1 MTLTQTLD
9 QGGVRC
15 EWEFPRH
22 CFGSAKLTM
31 RGDVTADLAPG
42 TVVSY
47 REDGRAVYA
56 GTVIRCDFAGDNTTA
71 RIRPMSLALYRLGR
85 A

>member
-1 MTLTQTLD
+1 MTLD
-9 QGGVRC
+9 QGDVQC

-31 RGDVTADLAPG
+31 RGDATADLAPG
-42 TVVSY
+42 TIVTY
-47 REDGRAVYA
+47 REDGRVVYA
-56 GTVIRCDFAGDNTTA
+56 GTVTRCGFTGDYTMA